1 MEPPDAPAKPFLRTI
16 FPTPILVG
24 ASDDTAICQ
33 KICDL
38 AYAFK
43 AKAQDALLVSEQWNR
58 GTRSSQQAD
67 FEKKGVTSFNSG
79 SLTDKPEWSEVVS
92 FIYSFANAMIQSVN
106 DAATKPAFMNMWTT
120 IYPPGA
126 FVPEHVHSNAL
137 LSGVFYAKAP
147 KNSGH
152 LVFRDPASIA
162 KIMFVRKLT
171 EFPAVD
177 TMHVHEVRAGS
188 MVIFPAWLPHSTEAN
203 ESAEDRIIVSFNL
216 TMVDKRKPA

>member
-1 MEPPDAPAKPFLRTI
+1 MKPFLQTI

-24 ASDDTAICQ
+24 ATDNTEICQ

-43 AKAQDALLVSEQWNR
+43 TKATDASLVSEQWHR
-58 GTRSSQQAD
+58 GTKSSSQED

-79 SLTDKPEWSEVVS
+79 SLTDKPEWSEVVT
-92 FIYSFANAMIQSVN
+92 FIYSFASAMIQSVN
-106 DAATKPAFMNMWTT
+106 DADTKPAFMNMWTT

-137 LSGVFYAKAP
+137 LSGVFYAKAA
-147 KNSGH
+147 KNCGNI
-152 LVFRDPASIA
+152 VFRDPASVA
-162 KIMFVRKLT
+162 KIMFIRNMR

-177 TMHVHEVRAGS
+177 TLHSHEVKAGS
-188 MVIFPAWLPHSTEAN
+188 MVIFPAWLPHSAEVN
-203 ESAEDRIIVSFNL
+203 ESTEDRIIISFNL
-216 TMVDKRKPA
+216 NMVDKRKPGMT